1 MKSISINLLTNLV
14 LLLAGLLLIIFNNQP
29 DLLDWV
35 ARIIGMMFLLPSIA
49 YLMSVAMRHA
59 PGKGSNDYLGVLPAV
74 GGLCFGVIM
83 LAKPQ
88 LFSGVLTVFMGALLM
103 VLGLFHIIYL
113 FFSRKAVEVKGWNYL
128 LPLIVTV
135 FGLLI
140 LFVDGWRNHVDS
152 VVMMTGLGLLM
163 FNFTSVQVYF
173 AERRARRNAP
183 SLPHID
189 DTDDDTATPPPHKPA
204 EDTGKDCDHDPDAEK
219 YLHTEVKPN
228 DYSLQATN

>member
-1 MKSISINLLTNLV
+1 MKNISINLLTNVV
-14 LLLAGLLLIIFNNQP
+14 LLLAGVLLIIFYKHP

-35 ARIIGMMFLLPSIA
+35 ARIIGMMFMVPSIA
-49 YLMSVAMRHA
+49 YLMVVALRHTPA
-59 PGKGSNDYLGVLPAV
+59 KASNDYLGVLPAV
-74 GGLCFGVIM
+74 GGLCFGIIM

-88 LFSGVLTVFMGALLM
+88 LFSGVLTIFMGALLI

-113 FFSRKAVEVKGWNYL
+113 FLSRKTVEVKGWYYV

-140 LFVDGWRNHVDS
+140 LFVNGWRNHEDN

-163 FNFTSVQVYF
+163 FNMTSLHEYF
-173 AERRARRNAP
+173 AERKARRNAP
-183 SLPHID
+183 TLPRID

-204 EDTGKDCDHDPDAEK
+204 DDTGKDCDHDPDAEK
-219 YLHTEVKPN
+219 YLHTEV
-228 DYSLQATN
+228 